1 MTSIGKHSSEN
12 ARHVI
17 RNRAR
22 PTSTPESL
30 LRTPSPCNLFS
41 SGMVHCL
48 VVRDIALPSPNPT
61 YSFMFQD
68 TEGQSERIAVMM
80 AQKQGNAIR
89 IWDTRKLHVPGDK
102 LNSIK
107 HFNKK
112 SGNYLGKVKKSEK
125 KDLSAFSLFD
135 SKEDKAQI
143 AAIVF
148 DSCHRLQQWKEGIPP
163 RKIKMAI
170 PHVDS
175 NGSSEMLPPY
185 LKNKMVESI
194 QRKVTTG
201 IHNFSS
207 KEPILDRGQY
217 RLNFSG
223 RVTLASVKNLQIT
236 NADGDICSQFGKVGT

>member
-1 MTSIGKHSSEN
+1 MTSIGKPSSEN

-89 IWDTRKLHVPGDK
+89 IWDTRKVHVPGDK

-125 KDLSAFSLFD
+125 KDLSALSLFD
-135 SKEDKAQI
+135 SKEDKLK
-143 AAIVF
+143 
-148 DSCHRLQQWKEGIPP
+148 LQQLSLILVTGC
-163 RKIKMAI
+163 
-170 PHVDS
+170 S
-175 NGSSEMLPPY
+175 NG
-185 LKNKMVESI
+185 
-194 QRKVTTG
+194 RKAFHPG
-201 IHNFSS
+201 KS
-207 KEPILDRGQY
+207 KWQFL
-217 RLNFSG
+217 
-223 RVTLASVKNLQIT
+223 TLTAMDLRKCFHRI
-236 NADGDICSQFGKVGT
+236 